1 MIDLFLFALILYL
14 FISLYLDYKQ
24 QKQHDFL
31 LEDLKFKIENS
42 KLDDTLEKLEKL
54 LNEFKNKGKE

>member
-1 MIDLFLFALILYL
+1 MIDLFLFALIIYL

-54 LNEFKNKGKE
+54 LNEFENKGK

>member
-14 FISLYLDYKQ
+14 FVSLYLDYKQ

-31 LEDLKFKIENS
+31 LEDLKIKIKNS

-54 LNEFKNKGKE
+54 LNEFENKGK

>member
-42 KLDDTLEKLEKL
+42 KLDDTLEKL
-54 LNEFKNKGKE
+54 

>member
-1 MIDLFLFALILYL
+1 MIDLILFALILYL

-54 LNEFKNKGKE
+54 LNEFENKGK

>member
-24 QKQHDFL
+24 QKQHDFI

-54 LNEFKNKGKE
+54 LNEFENKGK

>member
-14 FISLYLDYKQ
+14 FVSSYLDYKQ
-24 QKQHDFL
+24 QKQNDFL
-31 LEDLKFKIENS
+31 LKDLKFKIENS

-54 LNEFKNKGKE
+54 LNEFENKGK

>member
-54 LNEFKNKGKE
+54 LNEFENKGK

>member
-54 LNEFKNKGKE
+54 LNKFENKGK

>member
-42 KLDDTLEKLEKL
+42 KLDDTIEKLEKL
-54 LNEFKNKGKE
+54 LNEFENKGK

>member
-54 LNEFKNKGKE
+54 LNEFDNKGK

>member
-1 MIDLFLFALILYL
+1 MIDLFLFALIIYL

-42 KLDDTLEKLEKL
+42 KLDDTLKKLEKL
-54 LNEFKNKGKE
+54 LNEFENKGK

>member
-1 MIDLFLFALILYL
+1 MIDLFLFALIIYL

-24 QKQHDFL
+24 QKQHNFL
-31 LEDLKFKIENS
+31 LKDLKFKIENS

-54 LNEFKNKGKE
+54 LNEFENKGK

>member
-31 LEDLKFKIENS
+31 LEDLKFKIENL

-54 LNEFKNKGKE
+54 LNEFENKGK

>member
-1 MIDLFLFALILYL
+1 MFELFLGFLVLYL

-54 LNEFKNKGKE
+54 LNEFENKGK

>member
-24 QKQHDFL
+24 QKQHNFL

-54 LNEFKNKGKE
+54 LNEFENKGK

>member
-14 FISLYLDYKQ
+14 FVSLYLDYKQ
-24 QKQHDFL
+24 QKQNDFL
-31 LEDLKFKIENS
+31 LKDLKFKIENS

-54 LNEFKNKGKE
+54 LNEFENKGK